1 MIRAHFRIL
10 FLITLLVSSPACLAQ
25 SQSSDSDEVLQGEEW
40 IRWFAD
46 HRKDAETRELIQL
59 ERLKQDDSK
68 EHKFYELCIAEQKE
82 VAERITTIL
91 EKNGRLADKIITEL
105 RPDNPRLNSLT
116 AKEIKEKFATVRKL
130 IDDMSKAMEP
140 YYRWNTRCE
149 VMLMLEDFDE
159 DRYDKMRQIIDLQ
172 FENVPKE

>member
-10 FLITLLVSSPACLAQ
+10 FLITLVVSSPACLAQ

-68 EHKFYELCIAEQKE
+68 EHKFYELCIAEQKA

-105 RPDNPRLNSLT
+105 RPDNPSI
-116 AKEIKEKFATVRKL
+116 EL
-130 IDDMSKAMEP
+130 ID
-140 YYRWNTRCE
+140 CE
-149 VMLMLEDFDE
+149 RD
-159 DRYDKMRQIIDLQ
+159 
-172 FENVPKE
+172 

>member
-10 FLITLLVSSPACLAQ
+10 FSITLVVSLPACLAQ

-40 IRWFAD
+40 IVWFAER
-46 HRKDAETRELIQL
+46 RKDAETRDLIQL

-68 EHKFYELCIAEQKE
+68 EHKFYELCIAKKKE
-82 VAERITTIL
+82 VAERITPIL
-91 EKNGRLADKIITEL
+91 EKNGRLVDKILTEL
-105 RPDNPRLNSLT
+105 RPENLRLNSLT
-116 AKEIKEKFATVRKL
+116 AKEIKEQFATARKL

-159 DRYDKMRQIIDLQ
+159 DRYDKIRQIIDLK